1 MNSAETGAGDAGEY
15 VLVVDDAPDNIEFLV
30 DILTGAGYHARPAS
44 NAESALRCARAQQP
58 ALVLLDITMPQIDGF
73 EVCRLLK
80 ADARTRDVPVI
91 FLSGLT
97 DSLDMSKGFSL
108 GAVDYIAKP
117 FRAEEVLARVR
128 VHIGTAA
135 AKQQCTTRN
144 GQLQQ
149 DNEQATGEIAARKRT
164 SEALRESRD
173 QLDAII
179 LSMGNGIISVDGNQR
194 IVLFNTAAERM
205 FGYAAASVIGQPLSI
220 LLPVRFRILH
230 EEHLRRFDASG
241 QSNRTMG
248 TYGLIYGLRANG
260 EEFPVE
266 ATVSQ
271 SGNSHNK
278 RFSVI
283 LRDITDRRQAEQVSE
298 QLIRQLELLSTRL
311 ATAQEGERR
320 KIAYALHDDLGQ
332 ELATL
337 KLYLQMM
344 EKGSDSGQTKTPRE
358 QALSMATHATQ
369 RIHEMIADLDPPQLE
384 DFGLDAAVR
393 AYCRVQTAAGGWNLH
408 LDAPKPDVR
417 APRPVE
423 RACFRVVQEGLN
435 NVLQHAQASEVWIH
449 VRQDS
454 NKLELVI
461 RDNGIGFDRNAVRED
476 ELREDGSLGL
486 FGMQIRAKHAGG
498 SVEIE
503 SAPGNGTEVW
513 AVFPLPAAMVEPVR
527 GP

>member
-1 MNSAETGAGDAGEY
+1 
-15 VLVVDDAPDNIEFLV
+15 
-30 DILTGAGYHARPAS
+30 
-44 NAESALRCARAQQP
+44 
-58 ALVLLDITMPQIDGF
+58 
-73 EVCRLLK
+73 
-80 ADARTRDVPVI
+80 
-91 FLSGLT
+91 
-97 DSLDMSKGFSL
+97 
-108 GAVDYIAKP
+108 
-117 FRAEEVLARVR
+117 
-128 VHIGTAA
+128 
-135 AKQQCTTRN
+135 
-144 GQLQQ
+144 
-149 DNEQATGEIAARKRT
+149 
-164 SEALRESRD
+164 
-173 QLDAII
+173 
-179 LSMGNGIISVDGNQR
+179 
-194 IVLFNTAAERM
+194 M
-205 FGYAAASVIGQPLSI
+205 FGYAAATVIGQPLSI
-220 LLPVRFRILH
+220 LLPERFRMPH
-230 EEHLRRFDASG
+230 EEHLRRFGASG

-248 TYGLIYGLRANG
+248 TYGLIYGLRASG

-271 SGNSHNK
+271 SGISHDK

-344 EKGSDSGQTKTPRE
+344 GKGSHGGQTKTPRE
-358 QALSMATHATQ
+358 HALSMATHATQ

-393 AYCRVQTAAGGWNLH
+393 EYCRVQTAAGGWNLH

-423 RACFRVVQEGLN
+423 RACFRVAQEGLN
-435 NVLQHAQASEVWIH
+435 NVLQHAQATEVWVH

-498 SVEIE
+498 SVEIK
-503 SAPGNGTEVW
+503 SALGGGTEVW
-513 AVFPLPAAMVEPVR
+513 AVFPLPAASVEPV
-527 GP
+527 